1 MIFEIVWSRILWPY
15 FWTWIFVWTS
25 LIGIILW
32 SLSVG
37 YYTGWK
43 IADKNPNV
51 ENLSL
56 IILLSAILI
65 WCTLLIKDNL
75 LVALQTNI
83 SNIKI
88 ASIIA
93 SVIIFSP
100 ASILLGMVSPYAAKL
115 KIDNLKKSWSTIW
128 NLYSLST
135 AGSIIWTF
143 LAGFYLIPKFG
154 TNKLLII
161 LSITLV
167 IVSIF
172 ISSKKLTKFK
182 VWSLIIAICGLL
194 FFNYRNILIHKGNE
208 FLDIDTAYNR
218 IWIYNSIDIATK
230 KTIKIMGINNEN
242 HSSMFLDNNE
252 LVNEYTKY
260 YHLAK
265 HFNPDFKTTVMLGWA
280 GYSYPKDFLVKY
292 PEAKID
298 VVEID
303 PKITALAKKYFNVKD
318 NPKLTI
324 YHEDARVYLNKT
336 KETYDV
342 IFWDAFTSHYSV
354 PYQLTTQEAIKKEY
368 DVLNDNWVVI
378 LNIISSIEWKRGEFL
393 RGEYATYKSIFPQV
407 YIFPVIEENNWNKV
421 QNIILV
427 AIKSTKKQTFNSTD
441 ETLNAYLQHLWKKP
455 IDTDIPILTDDYA
468 PVDYYINKI
477 M

>member
-1 MIFEIVWSRILWPY
+1 
-15 FWTWIFVWTS
+15 
-25 LIGIILW
+25 
-32 SLSVG
+32 
-37 YYTGWK
+37 
-43 IADKNPNV
+43 
-51 ENLSL
+51 
-56 IILLSAILI
+56 
-65 WCTLLIKDNL
+65 
-75 LVALQTNI
+75 
-83 SNIKI
+83 
-88 ASIIA
+88 
-93 SVIIFSP
+93 
-100 ASILLGMVSPYAAKL
+100 
-115 KIDNLKKSWSTIW
+115 
-128 NLYSLST
+128 
-135 AGSIIWTF
+135 
-143 LAGFYLIPKFG
+143 
-154 TNKLLII
+154 
-161 LSITLV
+161 
-167 IVSIF
+167 
-172 ISSKKLTKFK
+172 
-182 VWSLIIAICGLL
+182 
-194 FFNYRNILIHKGNE
+194 
-208 FLDIDTAYNR
+208 
-218 IWIYNSIDIATK
+218 
-230 KTIKIMGINNEN
+230 MGINNEN

-336 KETYDV
+336 KETYDI